1 MFYQQVLGDDMA
13 LTVDAGFD
21 CFLNRGL
28 KYLTLPPYLYDS
40 SQLLL
45 DFVRGPFV
53 GGGRSFGNDGGESD
67 QEVVFLPSL

>member
-1 MFYQQVLGDDMA
+1 MA
-13 LTVDAGFD
+13 LTVNACLD

-28 KYLTLPPYLYDS
+28 KNLTLPPNLDDS

-53 GGGRSFGNDGGESD
+53 GSGRSFGNDGGESN
-67 QEVVFLPSL
+67 QEVVFLPRL